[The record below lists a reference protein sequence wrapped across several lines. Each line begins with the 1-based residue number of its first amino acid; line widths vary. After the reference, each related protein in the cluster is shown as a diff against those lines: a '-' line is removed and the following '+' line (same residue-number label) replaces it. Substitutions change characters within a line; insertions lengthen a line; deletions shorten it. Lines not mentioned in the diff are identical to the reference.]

1 MTSELAHW
9 LSMEH
14 RCCIK
19 TLSRLLL
26 RSGWPFSFSS
36 WLNSILASGDEIT
49 FHILMTESLPAAA
62 KYFPSLLNSMTNI
75 SLLVSPPKSS
85 SCSNPSCSSSVSAS
99 ASPLLTAVSLTF
111 NSWAKTNYSQPSD
124 SVYFCEWFY
133 VFGTKK

>member
-26 RSGWPFSFSS
+26 RSGWPFSFLS

-62 KYFPSLLNSMTNI
+62 IFPILAKLHDKYFSSG
-75 SLLVSPPKSS
+75 VSSEI
-85 SCSNPSCSSSVSAS
+85 
-99 ASPLLTAVSLTF
+99 F
-111 NSWAKTNYSQPSD
+111 IMQ
-124 SVYFCEWFY
+124 
-133 VFGTKK
+133 